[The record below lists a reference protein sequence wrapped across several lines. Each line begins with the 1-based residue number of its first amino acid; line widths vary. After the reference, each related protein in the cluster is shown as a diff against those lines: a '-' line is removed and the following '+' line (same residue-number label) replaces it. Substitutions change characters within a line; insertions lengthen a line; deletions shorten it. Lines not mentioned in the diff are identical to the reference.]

1 MEKFIFYNQ
10 DFKRSFLKPRK
21 GETKFGDVIE
31 EISSL
36 EELENIKAEYVIFG
50 IPEDVGIQA
59 NKGKSG
65 AYSAWKSFL
74 SSFTNIQS
82 NQFNDSSN
90 CLVLGH
96 LDCSA
101 LLSEADR
108 LKREAWNVD
117 EKLGELVQIVDD
129 RVTKLV
135 KRIVGLGKIPII
147 IGGGHNNAYGNIKGT
162 SLALNKPINVLN
174 IDAHTDLRTT
184 EYRHSGNGFSYA
196 KKENYLAKYS
206 MFGIHKN
213 YTPQYIFDQYDK
225 DESVHIR
232 LFEDLIGGG
241 ISHQLKE
248 FHKETEFLDRTFGLE
263 IDCDAIQDFPSSA
276 MTPSGFSV
284 NTMRSFIKMAAKQ
297 KVHYLHIC
305 EAVAGDNPQIGKT
318 LSYFVSDFMQRE
330 K

>member
-1 MEKFIFYNQ
+1 MENFIFYNQ
-10 DFKRSFLKPRK
+10 DFKRSFLKSRK

-36 EELENIKAEYVIFG
+36 DELKNTQAEYVIFG
-50 IPEDVGIQA
+50 IPEDVGIRA
-59 NKGKSG
+59 NLGNPG
-65 AYSAWKSFL
+65 ACDTWNSFL

-82 NQFNDSSN
+82 NQYNDPLN

-108 LKREAWNVD
+108 MKREAWSVE
-117 EKLGELVQIVDD
+117 EKLGELVQLIDD

-135 KRIVGLGKIPII
+135 KKIVGLGKIPII

-162 SLALNKPINVLN
+162 SLALNKRINVLN
-174 IDAHTDLRTT
+174 IDAHTDLRMTD
-184 EYRHSGNGFSYA
+184 YRHSGNGFSYA
-196 KKENYLAKYS
+196 KKENYMAKYA

-213 YTPQYIFDQYDK
+213 YTPQYIFEQYDN
-225 DESVHIR
+225 DDTVQIR

-241 ISHQLKE
+241 TAHQLKE
-248 FHKETEFLDRTFGLE
+248 FHKETEFLDKEYGLE

-284 NTMRSFIKMAAKQ
+284 NTIRSFIKLAAKQ

-305 EAVAGDNPQIGKT
+305 EAVAGDNEQIGKT
-318 LSYFVSDFMQRE
+318 LSYFVSDFMQQE